1 MTRLLRSAL
10 LLLVLFAPAA
20 FAKSKLMAPAADQA
34 PTPETGKALVVF
46 LRPSFYGGAIA
57 STVYDAPDGGDTFLG
72 ALSHKDKLAV
82 QMEPGVHRFMVIA
95 ENADFLD
102 ATLEAG
108 KTYYVLIKAR
118 PGVWK
123 ARFSLIPVHARADA
137 EYSLQGAE
145 FKEWDAATSFVE
157 KTPAAEAWY
166 AEHKASV
173 DEKKADYLQ
182 KWNRMAAEDRAPLVL
197 HAEDGVASSQ

>member
-1 MTRLLRSAL
+1 MLRVLRFAL
-10 LLLVLFAPAA
+10 LLLLACAPAA

-34 PTPETGKALVVF
+34 PKPEPGKALVVF
-46 LRPSFYGGAIA
+46 LRPGFVGGAIA

-72 ALSHKDKLAV
+72 ALSYKDKLAV
-82 QMEPGVHRFMVIA
+82 QMAPGVHRLMVIA

-108 KTYYVLIKAR
+108 KTYYVLIRSR

-123 ARFSLIPVHARADA
+123 ARFSLLPMHNRADA
-137 EYSLQGAE
+137 EYNVLGAD
-145 FKEWDAATSFVE
+145 FTDWNAACSFVE
-157 KTPAAEAWY
+157 KTPDADAWY

-173 DEKKADYLQ
+173 DEKKAGYLE
-182 KWNRMAAEDRAPLVL
+182 KWNRMAAEDRAVLVL
-197 HAEDGVASSQ
+197 QPEDGV